1 MLAVPLLVLLP
12 SAAFAQDY
20 YGAIAY
26 SPGKKAHGWASNHP
40 SRAAAQRTALENCR
54 KYAPDCKTVVWFL
67 NACATLA
74 TGEAGYGSAWGSTQA
89 AADKEAELVCAFAQL
104 IRQTSCVVQYG
115 VYFLSSCRLWSPL

>member
-1 MLAVPLLVLLP
+1 MAGMRGVPLLAVPLLVLLP

-40 SRAAAQRTALENCR
+40 SRTAAQRTALENCR

-89 AADKEAELVCAFAQL
+89 AADKEALKLCGSHTRACTVVRQVCTEG
-104 IRQTSCVVQYG
+104 RK
-115 VYFLSSCRLWSPL
+115 